1 MVELNKKY
9 HIGVKK
15 FGFVNWIGFK
25 SLWLKECNR
34 FMVVWQQTLLSPLVS
49 SLLFLSVLSLALGNN
64 RGDVLGY
71 SFISFLA
78 PGLIAMSI
86 LGQSFSHSVS
96 SLMIGKIQG
105 NIVDMLYAPLS
116 ALEVSMSILGQSF
129 SHSVSSL
136 MIGKIQGNIVDMLY
150 APLSALEVSM
160 AIILAALTRS
170 FLIATISIG
179 VFSLIVEI
187 PIYNILYIFVF
198 GFLGA
203 FILGSLG
210 FITGLWAEK
219 FDHTATVTNFV
230 ITPLSFLSGVFYSID
245 KLPQFFQTISHINPF
260 FYMIDGFRYGFLGK
274 SDGSINIGLIYLS
287 ILSVLIWYVAFF
299 LYKKGYKI
307 KS

>member
-1 MVELNKKY
+1 
-9 HIGVKK
+9 
-15 FGFVNWIGFK
+15 
-25 SLWLKECNR
+25 
-34 FMVVWQQTLLSPLVS
+34 
-49 SLLFLSVLSLALGNN
+49 
-64 RGDVLGY
+64 
-71 SFISFLA
+71 
-78 PGLIAMSI
+78 
-86 LGQSFSHSVS
+86 
-96 SLMIGKIQG
+96 
-105 NIVDMLYAPLS
+105 
-116 ALEVSMSILGQSF
+116 
-129 SHSVSSL
+129 

-170 FLIATISIG
+170 FLIAIISIG
-179 VFSLIVEI
+179 VFSLIVEL
-187 PIYNILYIFVF
+187 PINNIFFIFIF
-198 GFLGA
+198 GFLSA

-245 KLPQFFQTISHINPF
+245 KLPEFFQSISHINPF

-274 SDGSINIGLIYLS
+274 SDSSINVGLIYLT
-287 ILSVLIWYVAFF
+287 ILSIMMWYVAFF

>member
-9 HIGVKK
+9 QMRVIK
-15 FGFVNWIGFK
+15 FGLVNWIGFK
-25 SLWLKECNR
+25 SLWFKECNR
-34 FMVVWQQTLLSPLVS
+34 FMSVWQQTLLSPLIS

-64 RGDVLGY
+64 REDVLGY

-86 LGQSFSHSVS
+86 LTQSFSHSVS

-116 ALEVSMSILGQSF
+116 ALEVT
-129 SHSVSSL
+129 
-136 MIGKIQGNIVDMLY
+136 
-150 APLSALEVSM
+150 M

-170 FLIATISIG
+170 FLIAIISIG
-179 VFSLIVEI
+179 VFSLIVEM
-187 PIYNILYIFVF
+187 PINNIFYIFIF
-198 GFLGA
+198 GFLSA

-210 FITGLWAEK
+210 FITGIWAEK
-219 FDHTATVTNFV
+219 FDHSVTVTNFI

-245 KLPQFFQTISHINPF
+245 KLPEFFQTISHINPF

-274 SDGSINIGLIYLS
+274 SDGLISVGLIYLTILS
-287 ILSVLIWYVAFF
+287 ILMWYVAFF

>member
-9 HIGVKK
+9 QIRVRK
-15 FGFVNWIGFK
+15 FNLINWIGFK
-25 SLWLKECNR
+25 SLWLKECSR
-34 FMVVWQQTLLSPLVS
+34 FMTVWQQTLLSPLVS

-64 RGDVLGY
+64 KGDVLGY

-86 LGQSFSHSVS
+86 LT
-96 SLMIGKIQG
+96 
-105 NIVDMLYAPLS
+105 
-116 ALEVSMSILGQSF
+116 QSF

-160 AIILAALTRS
+160 AVILAALTRS
-170 FLIATISIG
+170 FLIAIISIA

-187 PIYNILYIFVF
+187 PLNNIFYIFIF
-198 GFLGA
+198 GFLSA

-219 FDHTATVTNFV
+219 FDHTATITNFV

-245 KLPQFFQTISHINPF
+245 KLPEFFQIISHLNPF
-260 FYMIDGFRYGFLGK
+260 FYMIDGFRYGFLGRA
-274 SDGSINIGLIYLS
+274 DGSISVGLIYLT
-287 ILSVLIWYVAFF
+287 ILSFVIWYVAFY

>member
-9 HIGVKK
+9 QMKVIK
-15 FGFVNWIGFK
+15 FSFVNWIGFK

-34 FMVVWQQTLLSPLVS
+34 FMIVWQQTLLSPLVS
-49 SLLFLSVLSLALGNN
+49 SLLFLSVLSLALGDN

-78 PGLIAMSI
+78 PGLIAMSV
-86 LGQSFSHSVS
+86 LTQSFSHSVS

-116 ALEVSMSILGQSF
+116 ALEVT
-129 SHSVSSL
+129 
-136 MIGKIQGNIVDMLY
+136 
-150 APLSALEVSM
+150 M

-170 FLIATISIG
+170 FLIALISIG

-187 PIYNILYIFVF
+187 PINNILFIFIF

-245 KLPQFFQTISHINPF
+245 KLPEFFQTISFINPF
-260 FYMIDGFRYGFLGK
+260 FYMIDGFRYGFLGE
-274 SDGSINIGLIYLS
+274 SDGSISVGLIYLI
-287 ILSVLIWYVAFF
+287 ILSSVVWYVAFF

>member
-9 HIGVKK
+9 QIGVRR
-15 FGFVNWIGFK
+15 FGAINWIGFK

-34 FMVVWQQTLLSPLVS
+34 FISVWQQTLLSPLVS

-86 LGQSFSHSVS
+86 LTQSFSHSVS
-96 SLMIGKIQG
+96 SLMI
-105 NIVDMLYAPLS
+105 S
-116 ALEVSMSILGQSF
+116 
-129 SHSVSSL
+129 
-136 MIGKIQGNIVDMLY
+136 KIQGNIVDMLY

-170 FLIATISIG
+170 FLIAIISII

-187 PIYNILYIFVF
+187 PINNIFYILIFS
-198 GFLGA
+198 FLSS

-219 FDHTATVTNFV
+219 FDHTATITNFV
-230 ITPLSFLSGVFYSID
+230 ITPLSFLSGAFYSIE
-245 KLPQFFQTISHINPF
+245 KLPEIFQTISYVNPF
-260 FYMIDGFRYGFLGK
+260 FYMIDGFRYGFLGA
-274 SDGSINIGLIYLS
+274 SDGSIGIGIVYLTF
-287 ILSVLIWYVAFF
+287 LSFVMGF
-299 LYKKGYKI
+299 LAYYLYNVGYKI

>member
-9 HIGVKK
+9 NIGVKR

-25 SLWLKECNR
+25 SLWFKECNR
-34 FMVVWQQTLLSPLVS
+34 FMAVWQQTLLSPLVS

-71 SFISFLA
+71 SFINFLA

-86 LGQSFSHSVS
+86 LT
-96 SLMIGKIQG
+96 
-105 NIVDMLYAPLS
+105 
-116 ALEVSMSILGQSF
+116 QSF

-160 AIILAALTRS
+160 AIILASLTRS
-170 FLIATISIG
+170 FLIAIISIA
-179 VFSLIVEI
+179 VFSLIVDI
-187 PIYNILYIFVF
+187 TIYNIFYIFVF

-210 FITGLWAEK
+210 FIAGLWAEK
-219 FDHTATVTNFV
+219 FDHTATVTNFI

-245 KLPQFFQTISHINPF
+245 KLPELFQIISHINPF

-274 SDGSINIGLIYLS
+274 SDGSITIGLIYLT
-287 ILSVLIWYVAFF
+287 ILSIVLWYVAFF

>member
-9 HIGVKK
+9 QIRLKK
-15 FGFVNWIGFK
+15 FGFINWIGFK
-25 SLWLKECNR
+25 SLWFKECNR
-34 FMVVWQQTLLSPLVS
+34 FMAVWQQTLLSPLVS
-49 SLLFLSVLSLALGNN
+49 SLLFLSVLSLALGND
-64 RGDVLGY
+64 RGDVLGH
-71 SFISFLA
+71 SFMSFLA

-86 LGQSFSHSVS
+86 LTQSFSHSVS

-116 ALEVSMSILGQSF
+116 ALEVT
-129 SHSVSSL
+129 
-136 MIGKIQGNIVDMLY
+136 
-150 APLSALEVSM
+150 M

-170 FLIATISIG
+170 FLIAIISIG
-179 VFSLIVEI
+179 VFSLIVEM
-187 PIYNILYIFVF
+187 PINNILFIVIF
-198 GFLGA
+198 GFLSA

-210 FITGLWAEK
+210 FIAGLWAEK

-245 KLPQFFQTISHINPF
+245 KLPNFFQTISHVNPF

-274 SDGSINIGLIYLS
+274 SDGSINIGLIYLT
-287 ILSVLIWYVAFF
+287 ILSVVIWYVAFF